1 MEAQKGTPGVV
12 VGYDGSEFAV
22 RALDWALDEARLRGR
37 PLTLCHA
44 WERSYGTALPGT
56 DRGGGLEPGPGAG
69 ETPRRVAEQVMEH
82 GLNRARARLPGGPV
96 HTDLHEGPAA
106 DRLLE
111 HSAAAEL
118 VVVGACGRGEVV
130 RASAGPGGAAVL
142 GPPGVEVPGSPG
154 YPGYVLPGSSGGV
167 APGAITGRG
176 RGAVIRTSGP
186 VGSVRRA
193 VAARARCPV
202 VIVPRLGTLPPSG
215 PVAVGVNGGCD
226 TERVLEFACRE
237 AAMRHVPLVAVHSW
251 QHHPEIVAAAGAYEP
266 TVVRAAAEE
275 RVARVLEPWRLRYPD
290 MTIEVSAA
298 EGPSRQELLEA
309 ALDAALLVVG
319 APHARCGS
327 MTAFLL
333 NHAPCPVA
341 IVRTQ
346 EVDP

>member
-1 MEAQKGTPGVV
+1 MQAQKGTPGVV

-22 RALDWALDEARLRGR
+22 RALDWASDEAHLRHR

-44 WERSYGTALPGT
+44 WERSYGTAAPAAHRAADGGT
-56 DRGGGLEPGPGAG
+56 GPVDE
-69 ETPRRVAEQVMEH
+69 ETPRRVAEQVVEH
-82 GLNRARARLPGGPV
+82 GVNRARAHLPEGAV
-96 HTDLHEGPAA
+96 LVDLYEGPAA

-111 HSAAAEL
+111 LSAAAEL
-118 VVVGACGRGEVV
+118 VVVGACGLGEAE
-130 RASAGPGGAAVL
+130 RAAAAA
-142 GPPGVEVPGSPG
+142 PGSPARTT
-154 YPGYVLPGSSGGV
+154 PGPL
-167 APGAITGRG
+167 GRG
-176 RGAVIRTSGP
+176 PSAATGAVAYADTVTRAGGP

-202 VIVPRLGTLPPSG
+202 IIVPREGTPPPHG
-215 PVAVGVNGGCD
+215 PIAVGVDGGC
-226 TERVLEFACRE
+226 ERVLEFACRE
-237 AAMRHVPLVAVHSW
+237 AAMRHVPLVAVHCW
-251 QHHPEIVAAAGAYEP
+251 RHDPEIVAASGVYEP

-275 RVARVLEPWRLRYPD
+275 RVARVIEPWRLRYPD
-290 MTIEVSAA
+290 VTIRVSAA

-319 APHARCGS
+319 APHSRCGS